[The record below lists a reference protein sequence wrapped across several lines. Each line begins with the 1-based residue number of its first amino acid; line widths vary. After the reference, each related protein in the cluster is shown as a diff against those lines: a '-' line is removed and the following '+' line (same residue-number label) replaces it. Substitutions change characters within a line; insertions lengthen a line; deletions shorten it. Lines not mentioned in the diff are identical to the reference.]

1 MILMHV
7 NNASKSFG
15 GDLILSNIHI
25 EVKSNDRIAIVGRN
39 GAGKSTLLK
48 LMAGISPLDE
58 GAIFKP
64 KEVTTGYLDQHT
76 GLESNRT
83 IWEEMNDVFA
93 HFDKQK
99 EDISNLERKMAHAD
113 PQDEQHYNSMLQQY
127 DALQHA
133 FQING
138 GYTYES
144 TIKSVLTGLGFFED
158 RYNTPIH
165 TLSGGQKTRL
175 ALGKRLLEEPDILI
189 LDEPTNHLDILTLT
203 WLEQYIRTYAGAVVI
218 VSHDRYFL
226 DNTVSMIYEL
236 SRHKAT
242 KYNGSYSHY
251 VKQKELD
258 YDKDLQAYEHQQN
271 EMRQMEEFVARNLA
285 RASTTK
291 RAQSRRK
298 QLEKM
303 EVLDRPLGDESS
315 ANFSFSIQKK
325 TGNDVL
331 QVTDLSFGFEENKP
345 LFTDVH
351 IHIQRGERVALVGPN
366 GVGKTTLLHVL
377 TSTLTPSTGD
387 FTLGANVQ
395 IGYYDQEQ
403 ARLHS
408 NKTVLQEL
416 WDDFP
421 MTNEKDIRTV
431 LGNFLFSGEDVL
443 LQVHALSGGEK
454 ARLALAKLMMQQ
466 ANFLILDEPTNHLDL
481 DSKEVLESALKNY
494 PGTILFVS
502 HDRFFMNKI
511 ADRVIEMEN
520 KGLTN
525 YLGNYDYY
533 VEKKNEQEERAAF
546 LAGEAEQKQ
555 EKVSTRRTSFEE
567 EKKAQSAIRTLKRS
581 VEQIEVD
588 IVNLEETLEA
598 TEEEMTQPEILEDH
612 KKLLELST
620 DATNI
625 TTRIEE
631 KMHDWETLQEKLM
644 ELE

>member
-15 GDLILSNIHI
+15 GDEILSNIHM

-48 LMAGISPLDE
+48 IMAGELFLDE
-58 GAIFKP
+58 GEIFQP
-64 KEVTTGYLDQHT
+64 KDVTTGYLDQHT
-76 GLESNRT
+76 GLESERT

-93 HFDKQK
+93 HFDTQK
-99 EDISNLERKMAHAD
+99 KDIERLAIKMAETD
-113 PQDEQHYNSMLQQY
+113 PSDEQYDSILQQY

-138 GYTYES
+138 GYTYEA
-144 TIKSVLTGLGFFED
+144 TIKSVLTGLGFPEE
-158 RYNTPIH
+158 RYDTPIH

-175 ALGKRLLEEPDILI
+175 ALGKRLLEEPDVLI
-189 LDEPTNHLDILTLT
+189 LDEPTNHLDIPTLN
-203 WLEQYIRTYAGAVVI
+203 WLEQYIRTYHGAVVI

-226 DNTVSMIYEL
+226 DHTVSIIYEL

-242 KYNGSYSHY
+242 KYNGSYSYY

-258 YDKDLQAYEHQQN
+258 YEKDLQAYEQQQS
-271 EMRQMEEFVARNLA
+271 EIKQMEAFVAKNLA

-303 EVLDRPLGDESS
+303 DVLDRPLGKESS
-315 ANFSFSIQKK
+315 AHFTFSIQKK
-325 TGNDVL
+325 TGDDVL
-331 QVTDLSFGFEENKP
+331 HVNDLAFGYEADHLIFSDVTM
-345 LFTDVH
+345 H
-351 IHIQRGERVALVGPN
+351 IKRGEHVALVGPN

-377 TSTLTPSTGD
+377 TKSLQQSEGT

-408 NKTVLQEL
+408 HKTVLQEL
-416 WDDFP
+416 WDEFP
-421 MTNEKDIRTV
+421 MTDEKDIRTV

-443 LQVHALSGGEK
+443 LPVHALSGGEK

-481 DSKEVLESALKNY
+481 DSKEVLESALMNY

-511 ADRVIEMEN
+511 ASRVIEME
-520 KGLTN
+520 KGNLTN
-525 YLGNYDYY
+525 YLGNYDYF
-533 VEKKNEQEERAAF
+533 VEKKQEQEERAAF
-546 LAGEAEQKQ
+546 LAQ
-555 EKVSTRRTSFEE
+555 ESKDTSASVSTRRNSFEDQ
-567 EKKAQSAIRTLKRS
+567 KKAQSALRTLRRS
-581 VEQIEVD
+581 IEQKEEE
-588 IVNLEETLEA
+588 IVQLEDTLE
-598 TEEEMTQPEILEDH
+598 TIEEEMTLPDVFEDH
-612 KKLLELST
+612 EKLLELST
-620 DATNI
+620 EATHI
-625 TTRIEE
+625 KAKIEE
-631 KMHDWETLQEKLM
+631 KMHEWEMLQEELM
-644 ELE
+644 ESE

>member
-15 GDLILSNIHI
+15 GESILSNIHI

-48 LMAGISPLDE
+48 IMAGLLSLDE
-58 GAIFKP
+58 GEIFKP

-76 GLESNRT
+76 GLESNLT
-83 IWEEMNDVFA
+83 IWDEMNEVFS
-93 HFDKQK
+93 HFDDQK
-99 EDISNLERKMAHAD
+99 REIERLEEKMAHVN
-113 PQDEQHYNSMLQQY
+113 PQDEQAYNDILRQY

-133 FQING
+133 FQANG
-138 GYTYES
+138 GYTYEA

-158 RYNTPIH
+158 RYHTPIH

-189 LDEPTNHLDILTLT
+189 LDEPTNHLDIPTLI
-203 WLEQYIRTYAGAVVI
+203 WLEQYIRTYPGAVVI

-226 DNTVSMIYEL
+226 DRTVSLTYEL

-242 KYNGSYSHY
+242 KYNGSYSYY
-251 VKQKELD
+251 VQQKERD
-258 YDKDLQAYEHQQN
+258 YERDLQAYEQQQS
-271 EMRQMEEFVARNLA
+271 EIKQMEEFVARNLA

-291 RAQSRRK
+291 RAQSRRR

-303 EVLDRPLGDESS
+303 EVLERPLGAEAS
-315 ANFSFSIQKK
+315 ANFSFSIDQK

-331 QVTDLSFGFEENKP
+331 HVHNLSFGYDENKP
-345 LFTDVH
+345 LFTNVQM
-351 IHIQRGERVALVGPN
+351 HIQRGERVALVGPN
-366 GVGKTTLLHVL
+366 GVGKTTLLHIL
-377 TSTLTPSTGD
+377 TNTLKPTEGN

-403 ARLHS
+403 ARLSS

-421 MTNEKDIRTV
+421 MTDEKDIRTV
-431 LGNFLFSGEDVL
+431 LGNFLFTGEDVL
-443 LQVHALSGGEK
+443 LPVHALSGGEK
-454 ARLALAKLMMQQ
+454 ARLALSKLMMQK

-481 DSKEVLESALKNY
+481 DSKEVLEAALKNY

-511 ADRVIEMEN
+511 ANRVIEME
-520 KGLTN
+520 KSTLTN
-525 YLGNYDYY
+525 YLGDYDYY
-533 VEKKNEQEERAAF
+533 VEKKQEQEERAAF
-546 LAGEAEQKQ
+546 LAGEDNQNQ
-555 EKVSTRRTSFEE
+555 ETGNNRRASFEE
-567 EKKAQSAIRTLKRS
+567 QKKAESARRTLKRS
-581 VEQIEVD
+581 IEK
-588 IVNLEETLEA
+588 IEKTIMELEEALES
-598 TEEEMTQPEILEDH
+598 TEEEMTQPDILEDH
-612 KKLLELST
+612 EKLLELST
-620 DATNI
+620 EATKI
-625 TTRIEE
+625 KAEIDE
-631 KMHDWETLQEKLM
+631 KMHEWESLEEQLIEM
-644 ELE
+644 E